1 VRKDWDI
8 FDKLP
13 MCGKEFIYL
22 QILNLSVMLN
32 DPKTLY
38 IKYISLLQFL
48 IDRKSCTLETVQ
60 SSNELYVVY
69 GEKISERTFFR
80 HRREI
85 EKNFNI
91 KIRCSRLSQ
100 EYSIS
105 EKDIQAIESNYFY
118 DWLKQSLSLSDL
130 ITQNISM
137 NKRIILDNTPAGQDL
152 LPKFVEAMRTNQKVK
167 IAYHPF
173 ETSPYEVIINPLVLK
188 VFKQRWYVIGESDKI
203 KLYSLG
209 RMNSCDITDET
220 FELKKNFN
228 PEQFFDFTYGVT
240 IGDETQKPSTI
251 KIKVEYQKHYLRE
264 LPMHDS
270 QIEHDMG
277 DYSIFEY
284 YMKPSNEF
292 IMEVMSYG
300 DKAEVLE
307 PIELREKMKA
317 ISSNMNKKYNTS
329 FNYQP

>member
-1 VRKDWDI
+1 MV
-8 FDKLP
+8 
-13 MCGKEFIYL
+13 
-22 QILNLSVMLN
+22 N

-38 IKYISLLQFL
+38 VKYISLLQFL
-48 IDRKSCTLETVQ
+48 IDRQSCTLETIQ
-60 SSNELYVVY
+60 SSNELYAVY

-173 ETSPYEVIINPLVLK
+173 EANAYEVVISPLVLK

-209 RMNSCDITDET
+209 RMNSCDVTAET
-220 FELKKNFN
+220 FQLKKNFN

-240 IGDETQKPSTI
+240 IGDESQKPTII
-251 KIKVEYQKHYLRE
+251 KIKAEYQKHYLRE
-264 LPMHDS
+264 LPLHDS
-270 QIEHDMG
+270 QVEHEMG

-284 YMKPSNEF
+284 YMKPSDEF

-307 PIELREKMKA
+307 PIELREKIGK
-317 ISSNMNKKYNTS
+317 ILTNMNKKYSKQTN
-329 FNYQP
+329 